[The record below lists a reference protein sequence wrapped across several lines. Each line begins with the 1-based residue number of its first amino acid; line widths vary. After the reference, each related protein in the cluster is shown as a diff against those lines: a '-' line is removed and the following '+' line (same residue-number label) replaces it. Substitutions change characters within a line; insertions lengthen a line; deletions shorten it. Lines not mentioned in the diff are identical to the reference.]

1 MRIQPNE
8 NVKNK
13 IKHFGVK
20 VKRLLALVGPT
31 ASGKSD
37 LAATIAQIFEGE
49 IVNCDS
55 MQMHRLLDI
64 GTAKPSAE
72 LRGKVPHHLYDI
84 IDPEEF
90 FSAGKYMLEARK
102 TCKEVCSRGR
112 VPIVTGGTGLYLKV
126 LLEGIFE
133 GPGREVKIRDRLEKI
148 AQRKGLKYLHN
159 LLRKSDPKAF
169 HRIQS
174 TDHIRIFRALE
185 IYLKTGN
192 RISDLQG
199 MKEPLVDFSILKI
212 GLELSRSRL
221 YDRINRRVL
230 KMFRNGLVEE
240 TESLLNQG
248 YNTDSKCFEALGY
261 RHVISLIRGKIS
273 KEVAVE
279 MTQRDTR
286 RYAKRQMTWFR
297 KDPQIHWIKGPGEG
311 ELVLKRALGIIGN
324 FWD

>member
-1 MRIQPNE
+1 MQLGE

-13 IKHFGVK
+13 VENFGVE

-37 LAATIAQIFEGE
+37 LAVKIAQTFGGE

-84 IDPEEF
+84 IDPADF

-102 TCKEVCSRGR
+102 ICKEVCSRGR

-133 GPGREVKIRDRLEKI
+133 GPGREMEIRDRLEKI

-159 LLRKSDPKAF
+159 LLRKRDPKAF

-174 TDHIRIFRALE
+174 TDRIRVFRALE

-192 RISDLQG
+192 RISDLQD
-199 MKEPLVDFSILKI
+199 MKEPLEGFTILKI

-221 YDRINRRVL
+221 YDRIDRRVF
-230 KMFRNGLVEE
+230 KMFHDGLVEE

-248 YNTDSKCFEALGY
+248 YNADSKCFEALGY
-261 RHVISLIRGKIS
+261 CHVISSILGKIS

-297 KDPQIHWIKGPGEG
+297 KDPQIHWIKGPGE
-311 ELVLKRALGIIGN
+311 EEFALERALGIIGN

>member
-1 MRIQPNE
+1 RDQKGSISANLIKLIMRIQPNE

-37 LAATIAQIFEGE
+37 LAAKIAQIFEGE

-148 AQRKGLKYLHN
+148 AQRKGLK
-159 LLRKSDPKAF
+159 
-169 HRIQS
+169 
-174 TDHIRIFRALE
+174 
-185 IYLKTGN
+185 
-192 RISDLQG
+192 
-199 MKEPLVDFSILKI
+199 
-212 GLELSRSRL
+212 
-221 YDRINRRVL
+221 
-230 KMFRNGLVEE
+230 
-240 TESLLNQG
+240 
-248 YNTDSKCFEALGY
+248 
-261 RHVISLIRGKIS
+261 
-273 KEVAVE
+273 
-279 MTQRDTR
+279 
-286 RYAKRQMTWFR
+286 
-297 KDPQIHWIKGPGEG
+297 
-311 ELVLKRALGIIGN
+311 
-324 FWD
+324 